1 MNLVSSN
8 ILVYTLHFRI
18 LSDIDF
24 KTQPEIFAKCFFSIQ
39 NLEIVKDNNHPPFYP
54 KQNRVK
60 PFALAKGN
68 AILHPMLFTLSSHR
82 NSTRRP
88 IIFPVEPLTRSPS
101 LPVLVSPPL
110 IPSSDVVSGISRN
123 KRRVKSKIPRVSPRL
138 GQASNELTDSR
149 VSRFS
154 AEWIRACLLRLADRN
169 AVMEAAYGIS
179 ERHHRN
185 RDVGRDRLVSRSL
198 KKRDQILIQ
207 ISSNETAFQVIFA
220 RNERF
225 FDRDLWIEKGT
236 ITLTLMLLQG

>member
-1 MNLVSSN
+1 MFLLDTKSWNCQRQQPP
-8 ILVYTLHFRI
+8 TL
-18 LSDIDF
+18 
-24 KTQPEIFAKCFFSIQ
+24 
-39 NLEIVKDNNHPPFYP
+39 FYP

-60 PFALAKGN
+60 VEDSVNSIGCRIAFPFALAKGN

-169 AVMEAAYGIS
+169 AVMEAAEY
-179 ERHHRN
+179 RN
-185 RDVGRDRLVSRSL
+185 DIVEIVTLDAIASFRGPS
-198 KKRDQILIQ
+198 KREIKFL
-207 ISSNETAFQVIFA
+207 FKYQVI
-220 RNERF
+220 RRRF
-225 FDRDLWIEKGT
+225 KWFSRETNDSSIAIFELRKALLHWLWCYFRVRSMNYSSHK
-236 ITLTLMLLQG
+236 L